1 MLETSFVACDTI
13 NTNGTSYQGVINTTY
28 DEIVEKFG
36 EPTYTDASPY
46 EKVNAQWSIEFKV
59 PFTDDTEIEDF
70 ETVTATI
77 YNWKMGYI
85 PTDKYEWHIGGF
97 NFEAVDLVQKVLDN

>member
-13 NTNGTSYQGVINTTY
+13 DTIGTSYQGVINTTY

-46 EKVNAQWSIEFKV
+46 EKVNAQWSIQFDV
-59 PFTDDTEIEDF
+59 PTEDGEDYDY
-70 ETVTATI
+70 VTATI

-85 PTDKYEWHIGGF
+85 PTEKYEWHIGGF
-97 NFEAVDLVQKVLDN
+97 DFEAVDLVQKVLDN

>member
-13 NTNGTSYQGVINTTY
+13 DTIGTSYQGVVNTTY
-28 DEIVEKFG
+28 DDIVAKFG

-46 EKVNAQWSIEFKV
+46 EKVNAQWSIQFDV
-59 PFTDDTEIEDF
+59 PTEDGEDYDY
-70 ETVTATI
+70 VTATI

-85 PTDKYEWHIGGF
+85 PTDKYEWHIGGYD
-97 NFEAVDLVQKVLDN
+97 FEAVDLVQKVLDN

>member
-13 NTNGTSYQGVINTTY
+13 DTIGTSYQGVINTTY

-46 EKVNAQWSIEFKV
+46 EKVNAQWSLQFDV
-59 PFTDDTEIEDF
+59 PTEDGEDYDY
-70 ETVTATI
+70 VTATI

-85 PTDKYEWHIGGF
+85 PTEKYEWHIGGF
-97 NFEAVDLVQKVLDN
+97 DFEAVDLVQKVLDN

>member
-13 NTNGTSYQGVINTTY
+13 DTIGTSYQGVINTTY
-28 DEIVEKFG
+28 DEIVENFG

-46 EKVNAQWSIEFKV
+46 EKVNAQWSLQFDV
-59 PFTDDTEIEDF
+59 PTEDGEDYDY
-70 ETVTATI
+70 VTATI

-85 PTDKYEWHIGGF
+85 PTEKYEWHIGGF
-97 NFEAVDLVQKVLDN
+97 DFEAVDLVQKVLDN

>member
-1 MLETSFVACDTI
+1 MLETSFFACDTI
-13 NTNGTSYQGVINTTY
+13 DTIGTSYQGVINTTY

-46 EKVNAQWSIEFKV
+46 EKVNAQWSLQFDV
-59 PFTDDTEIEDF
+59 PTEDGEDYDY
-70 ETVTATI
+70 VTATI

-85 PTDKYEWHIGGF
+85 PTEKYEWHIGGF
-97 NFEAVDLVQKVLDN
+97 DFEAVDLVQKVLDN

>member
-1 MLETSFVACDTI
+1 MIIKNF
-13 NTNGTSYQGVINTTY
+13 

-46 EKVNAQWSIEFKV
+46 EKVNAQWSLQFDV
-59 PFTDDTEIEDF
+59 PTEDGEDYDY
-70 ETVTATI
+70 VTATI

-85 PTDKYEWHIGGF
+85 PTEKYEWHIGGF
-97 NFEAVDLVQKVLDN
+97 DFEAVDLVQKVLDN

>member
-13 NTNGTSYQGVINTTY
+13 DTIGTSYQGVINTTY

-46 EKVNAQWSIEFKV
+46 EKVNAQWSLQFDV
-59 PFTDDTEIEDF
+59 PTEDGEDY
-70 ETVTATI
+70 ELVTATI

-85 PTDKYEWHIGGF
+85 PTEKYEWHIGGF
-97 NFEAVDLVQKVLDN
+97 DFEAVDLVQKVLDN

>member
-13 NTNGTSYQGVINTTY
+13 DTIGTSYQGVVNTTY
-28 DEIVEKFG
+28 DDIVAKFG

-46 EKVNAQWSIEFKV
+46 EKVNAQWSIQFDV
-59 PFTDDTEIEDF
+59 PTEDGEDYDY
-70 ETVTATI
+70 VTATI

-85 PTDKYEWHIGGF
+85 PTEKYEWHIGGF
-97 NFEAVDLVQKVLDN
+97 DFEAVDLVQKVLDN

>member
-13 NTNGTSYQGVINTTY
+13 DTNGTSYQGVINTTY

-46 EKVNAQWSIEFKV
+46 EKVNAQWSIQFDV
-59 PFTDDTEIEDF
+59 PTEDGEDYDY
-70 ETVTATI
+70 VTATI

-85 PTDKYEWHIGGF
+85 PTEKYEWHIGGF
-97 NFEAVDLVQKVLDN
+97 DFEAVDLVQKVLDN

>member
-1 MLETSFVACDTI
+1 MLETSFVANDTI
-13 NTNGTSYQGVINTTY
+13 DINGTSYQGVVNTTY
-28 DEIVEKFG
+28 DDIVAKFG

-46 EKVNAQWSIEFKV
+46 EKVNAQWSIQFDV
-59 PFTDDTEIEDF
+59 PTEDGEDYDYV
-70 ETVTATI
+70 TVTI

-97 NFEAVDLVQKVLDN
+97 DFEAVDLVQKVLDN

>member
-1 MLETSFVACDTI
+1 MLETSFVVCDTI
-13 NTNGTSYQGVINTTY
+13 DTNGTSYQGVINTTY

-46 EKVNAQWSIEFKV
+46 EKVNAQWSIQFDV
-59 PFTDDTEIEDF
+59 PTEDGEDYDY
-70 ETVTATI
+70 VTATI

-97 NFEAVDLVQKVLDN
+97 DFEAVDLVQKVLDN

>member
-1 MLETSFVACDTI
+1 MFETSFVACDTI
-13 NTNGTSYQGVINTTY
+13 DTIGTSYQGVINTTY

-46 EKVNAQWSIEFKV
+46 EKVNAQWSLQFDV
-59 PFTDDTEIEDF
+59 PTEDGEDYDY
-70 ETVTATI
+70 VTATI

-85 PTDKYEWHIGGF
+85 PTEKYEWHIGGF
-97 NFEAVDLVQKVLDN
+97 DFEAVDLVQKVLDN

>member
-1 MLETSFVACDTI
+1 MLDTSFVACDTI
-13 NTNGTSYQGVINTTY
+13 DTIGTSYQGVINTTY

-46 EKVNAQWSIEFKV
+46 EKVNAQWSLQFDV
-59 PFTDDTEIEDF
+59 PTEDGEDYDY
-70 ETVTATI
+70 VTATI

-85 PTDKYEWHIGGF
+85 PTEKYEWHIGGF
-97 NFEAVDLVQKVLDN
+97 DFEAVDLVQKVLDN

>member
-13 NTNGTSYQGVINTTY
+13 DTIGTSYQGVINTTY

-46 EKVNAQWSIEFKV
+46 EKVNAQWSLQFDV
-59 PFTDDTEIEDF
+59 PTEDGEDYDY
-70 ETVTATI
+70 VTATI
-77 YNWKMGYI
+77 YNWKRGYI
-85 PTDKYEWHIGGF
+85 PTEKYEWHIGGF
-97 NFEAVDLVQKVLDN
+97 DFEAVDLVQKVLDN

>member
-13 NTNGTSYQGVINTTY
+13 DTIGTSYQGVINTTY

-46 EKVNAQWSIEFKV
+46 EKVNAQWSLEFDV
-59 PFTDDTEIEDF
+59 PTEDGEDYDY
-70 ETVTATI
+70 VTATI

-85 PTDKYEWHIGGF
+85 PTEKYEWHIGGF
-97 NFEAVDLVQKVLDN
+97 DFEAVDLVQKVLDN

>member
-1 MLETSFVACDTI
+1 MLETNFVACDTI
-13 NTNGTSYQGVINTTY
+13 DTIGTSYQGVINTTY

-46 EKVNAQWSIEFKV
+46 EKVNAQWSLQFDV
-59 PFTDDTEIEDF
+59 PTEDGEDYDY
-70 ETVTATI
+70 VTATI

-85 PTDKYEWHIGGF
+85 PTEKYEWHIGGF
-97 NFEAVDLVQKVLDN
+97 DFEAVDLVQKVLDN